1 MGGADAAAGPAMTP
15 WGMGSVRFP
24 NESPEYRAARDALT
38 RAETE
43 LTRQIEEVAARRR
56 QLPPGGEVPEDYA
69 FTECPGGAGADGPA
83 QEVRLSELFGGR
95 DTLLLYSFM
104 FSPDMSRPCRMCTS
118 LLDGLDGTAPD
129 LAQRA
134 GFAVVAKSPIDRL
147 RSYARERSWVNLR
160 LVSSAGT
167 TYNRDYHG
175 ENQDEQL
182 SRMNVFTRHGA
193 VIRHLYGTEQTP
205 AAPGWDDRHVDLV
218 WPLWNLL
225 DLTPEGRGRDWRP
238 AYSPKRS
245 AAADL

>member
-1 MGGADAAAGPAMTP
+1 MA
-15 WGMGSVRFP
+15 SIRFP

-38 RAETE
+38 QAETE
-43 LTRQIEEVAARRR
+43 LTRRIEAVAEQRR
-56 QLPPGGEVPEDYA
+56 QLPPGGEVREDYV
-69 FTECPGGAGADGPA
+69 FTERTAGQSAEGPPR
-83 QEVRLSELFGGR
+83 QVRLSELFGGH

-118 LLDGLDGTAPD
+118 LLDGLDGGAPD
-129 LAQRA
+129 LVQRA

-147 RSYARERSWVNLR
+147 RSFAEERGWVNLR

-175 ENQDEQL
+175 ETEDEQL
-182 SRMNVFTRHGA
+182 SRMNVFGRRGEM
-193 VIRHLYGTEQTP
+193 IRHLYATEQTP
-205 AAPGWDDRHVDLV
+205 AAPGWDDRHVDLI

-238 AYSPKRS
+238 AYSPKRPM
-245 AAADL
+245 AADL